1 MEWPLSCKA
10 SAAHRAPR
18 GRPFCPSRFAALGV
32 VLAALLAAVTARAA
46 VAPLRIGD
54 GDRLLV
60 LAPHPTDETLAA
72 GGLIQEAVA
81 LELPV
86 LVVFATM
93 GDNHEIQGLF
103 TRQPPSPLPGVA
115 RSMGPRRQL
124 EALAAATQLGLASN
138 QVVFLGYPDSGL
150 ADIWKH
156 RWRDAPPY
164 RSPLTG
170 ATAVP
175 YDRAQTPGAAHA
187 GEDLLDDLVALLDE
201 FEPSLVVAP
210 HPADHNA
217 DHRALYLFA
226 RVAIWTWEE
235 LDGDPPPELLAAP
248 VHFTQWPD
256 PRRHFPESP
265 AVPPYF
271 LREDNQWLEFSLAP
285 FQLGNKLD
293 ALRRHRSQYR
303 DFAGVLKAAARK
315 TEIFARIPDLELPA
329 GLGEAASFEEDQW
342 LEFSLAPFQLG
353 NKLDALRRH
362 RSQYRDFAGVLK
374 AAARKTEIF
383 ARIPDLELP
392 AGLGEAA
399 SFEEDLS
406 RFEPD
411 EVLSAELARLPDP
424 WPSLAQQHDAENRA
438 IAQSLNQFRE
448 LALSGDGRT
457 LACSFI
463 FDAPLAPGADL
474 AVQLFG
480 CRPDELFA
488 DMPKIEVAISSGR
501 VAALRELNEEL
512 PSDAI
517 ALETDI
523 PGQIT
528 LRVPY
533 ELLNHP
539 DSLLIGAELSQQ
551 ALLIDW
557 LPWRVIRL
565 DGLSATPP
573 APSRASA
580 PPTPAPRAPAPETP
594 APPPPPPPP
603 TQPEAAAP
611 PADPP
616 PATPRL
622 TPRVR
627 TPRPLPKLTEAD
639 EPVFW

>member
-10 SAAHRAPR
+10 SAARRAPR
-18 GRPFCPSRFAALGV
+18 GRPFRPSRFSALGA
-32 VLAALLAAVTARAA
+32 VLAALLAAVAARAA

-86 LVVFATM
+86 LVAFATM

-103 TRQPPSPLPGVA
+103 TRQPPSPLPGVS

-156 RWRDAPPY
+156 RWRDTPPY

-187 GEDLLDDLVALLDE
+187 GEELLDDLVALLDE

-235 LDGDPPPELLAAP
+235 LSGDPPPELLAAP

-285 FQLGNKLD
+285 FQLSNKLD

-303 DFAGVLKAAARK
+303 DF
-315 TEIFARIPDLELPA
+315 
-329 GLGEAASFEEDQW
+329 S
-342 LEFSLAPFQLG
+342 
-353 NKLDALRRH
+353 
-362 RSQYRDFAGVLK
+362 GVLK

-438 IAQSLNQFRE
+438 IAQSLNQFHE

-480 CRPDELFA
+480 YRPDELFG
-488 DMPKIEVAISSGR
+488 DMPKIEVAISLGR

-512 PSDAI
+512 PSGAI
-517 ALETDI
+517 ALEADI

-573 APSRASA
+573 AP
-580 PPTPAPRAPAPETP
+580 RAPAPETA
-594 APPPPPPPP
+594 APPPPPSPP
-603 TQPEAAAP
+603 TPSEAAAP
-611 PADPP
+611 PAAPP

-627 TPRPLPKLTEAD
+627 TPRPLPRLTEAD

>member
-10 SAAHRAPR
+10 SAARHAPR
-18 GRPFCPSRFAALGV
+18 GRPFRPSRFSALGV

-329 GLGEAASFEEDQW
+329 GLGEAASFEED
-342 LEFSLAPFQLG
+342 
-353 NKLDALRRH
+353 
-362 RSQYRDFAGVLK
+362 
-374 AAARKTEIF
+374 
-383 ARIPDLELP
+383 
-392 AGLGEAA
+392 
-399 SFEEDLS
+399 LS

>member
-1 MEWPLSCKA
+1 MSSHSNILLPTRRKLKENRRYFRSLAKDGCSLFLLAIPVAASYNIRMEWPLSCKA
-10 SAAHRAPR
+10 SAARHAPR
-18 GRPFCPSRFAALGV
+18 GRPFRPSRFSALGV

-329 GLGEAASFEEDQW
+329 GLGEAASFEED
-342 LEFSLAPFQLG
+342 
-353 NKLDALRRH
+353 
-362 RSQYRDFAGVLK
+362 
-374 AAARKTEIF
+374 
-383 ARIPDLELP
+383 
-392 AGLGEAA
+392 
-399 SFEEDLS
+399 LS